1 MPLPSLFPKRSPARS
16 RRRGLPQGRL
26 GAWETLGHGVTGL
39 EPLESRVLMAADV
52 GVQISNA
59 HVFFMQ
65 GSETTYSVVV
75 SNIGDE
81 AATAATV
88 TTTQGSAIYQSTWTA
103 AYSGGGTGPKSGAG
117 DLNSQVN
124 LPVGASATF
133 TIRSLISP
141 TATGSLVSTAAVSL
155 TGDANAAN
163 NAASNTLQFAPRA
176 MVVTDGQGWAG
187 TGAVRLVNPATGATL
202 AQAFAYEPDFKTGV
216 RAALVDF
223 NDDGKFEVA
232 VVPNYGRSGDLVVF
246 RQDVAPDGTVTLVKD
261 ARYNLQP
268 FGAGYTGGLNLAIG
282 KFSGDRFDDIAF
294 AKSSGD
300 GAVKIFS
307 STPSASS
314 GPLTLRSSFTPFAGS
329 FGGASIAAADF
340 GTVSGGTITDAVR
353 RDGIAELA
361 VASGA
366 GLAPVV
372 RIYNAAASAPVVV
385 DSIRPLDRRL
395 RGGLTISAANYNSD
409 STPDLMVAAG
419 SGGGSAVEIYDG
431 TLGTAANPRLAR
443 FAAFA
448 GLPKAAAAVFATG
461 VDTDGDGRADT
472 VNVVQGIAGGGP
484 LTRYAIALGT
494 TDGTITATRKDVF
507 AAVTGSLNVGAAA
520 ATSGDGLVTTKTGL
534 QYREIVRGTGP
545 RPTSNTASVTVNY
558 VGRLTDGTIFD
569 QNTGS
574 TFQLDRVIAGWT
586 EGMQTMQVGGIT
598 QFTIPGKLAYGAA
611 GSPPKIEP
619 NATLVFEVEL
629 ISTT

>member
-1 MPLPSLFPKRSPARS
+1 
-16 RRRGLPQGRL
+16 
-26 GAWETLGHGVTGL
+26 
-39 EPLESRVLMAADV
+39 
-52 GVQISNA
+52 
-59 HVFFMQ
+59 
-65 GSETTYSVVV
+65 
-75 SNIGDE
+75 
-81 AATAATV
+81 
-88 TTTQGSAIYQSTWTA
+88 
-103 AYSGGGTGPKSGAG
+103 
-117 DLNSQVN
+117 
-124 LPVGASATF
+124 
-133 TIRSLISP
+133 
-141 TATGSLVSTAAVSL
+141 
-155 TGDANAAN
+155 
-163 NAASNTLQFAPRA
+163 
-176 MVVTDGQGWAG
+176 
-187 TGAVRLVNPATGATL
+187 VRLVNPATGATL

-598 QFTIPGKLAYGAA
+598 QFTIPGKLAYGAP
-611 GSPPKIEP
+611 GSPPKIGP